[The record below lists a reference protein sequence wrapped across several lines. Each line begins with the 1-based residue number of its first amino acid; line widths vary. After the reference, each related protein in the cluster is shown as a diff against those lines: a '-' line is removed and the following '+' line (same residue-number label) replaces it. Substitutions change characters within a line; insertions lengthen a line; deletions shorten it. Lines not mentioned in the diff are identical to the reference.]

1 MRVQKYTNFQYVKEL
16 FLIRIFTDCKYINCS
31 GLAQQ
36 KYVFS
41 EKKRVFVVHDHINGY
56 RLPDNLHRTQVI
68 GRDGHYENA
77 VVVVVSRLN
86 FRQVVAYFL
95 IVTDGQIGQKNGFL
109 HPRASFPLQIFHHQT
124 LVNRR
129 FDKLNELI
137 THHHSPY

>member
-1 MRVQKYTNFQYVKEL
+1 MSKNLSMSKTPILTIFARKKGSFFEGAKVHKFSICQRT

-36 KYVFS
+36 KCVFS

-95 IVTDGQIGQKNGFL
+95 IVIDGQIGQKNGFL
-109 HPRASFPLQIFHHQT
+109 HPRASFPLQI
-124 LVNRR
+124 
-129 FDKLNELI
+129 
-137 THHHSPY
+137 